1 MFSKIASITL
11 PTFTLVL
18 IGFLY
23 SRRVKLDEDA
33 RKSSFHLTSALKL
46 QGLEQ

>member
-11 PTFTLVL
+11 PIFTLVL
-18 IGFLY
+18 VGFLY

-33 RKSSFHLTSALKL
+33 RKNLFPSNERLKAA
-46 QGLEQ
+46 EA

>member
-11 PTFTLVL
+11 PIFTLVL

-33 RKSSFHLTSALKL
+33 RKKLFPSNERLKTA
-46 QGLEQ
+46 GA